1 MAVLYEKN
9 DKIATFTLD
18 LIETQNRLDADT
30 YRDLGRALMK
40 FRDDPTL
47 WVAIITGTGEVFSTG
62 ADHNTIL
69 VPWRNKTFKEPPMI
83 TRGLDIWKP
92 LIAAVNGPARGGGVE
107 IALACDIRIA
117 SENAYLQFPEVGRGL
132 IPGLGGTQ
140 RLSRAVSAAKAA
152 EMILMGTPVSA
163 EEAYR
168 IGLVNTVVPLAQLI
182 PTAEKWAAKICEN
195 APLAV
200 QRAKEAMI
208 RGRNMTLKEGLR
220 LELAFFEEVLQ
231 SNDYEE
237 GLRALKEERKPE
249 YRGQ

>member
-1 MAVLYEKN
+1 MAVIYEKK

-18 LIETQNRLDADT
+18 LVETQNRLDADT

-62 ADHNTIL
+62 ADHKTIL
-69 VPWRNKTFKEPPMI
+69 IPWRNKTFEEPPMI

-152 EMILMGTPVSA
+152 EMILMGTPVGA
-163 EEAYR
+163 AEAYR
-168 IGLVNTVVPLAQLI
+168 IGLVNAVVPLSQLI

-195 APLAV
+195 APMAV